1 MADNKTSHTDEGLQ
15 DNEQIE
21 QAILAL
27 QQQPSQEML
36 AHALTVLRRRM
47 LAHGQLIVA
56 VEPPVGDNQMRLQAI
71 QTDDGKKWWTAFTSF
86 DEEIKGGGSV
96 MSTFL
101 TDIEKLFTSAL
112 SVEEI
117 DGVIINPWNR
127 TLMLDK
133 NLSKDTLNIKVRYLN
148 EQAYAMS
155 VYITLYQKRLKEAS
169 NKNKPLVTQ
178 FFKQATI
185 DHKAFKDAD
194 TEFTLAYYNTP
205 DVPTPFC
212 LDCDWVST
220 LAFIRSIDWSKL

>member
-27 QQQPSQEML
+27 QQQ
-36 AHALTVLRRRM
+36 HALTVLRRRM

-71 QTDDGKKWWTAFTSF
+71 QTDDGKKWWAAFTSF
-86 DEEIKGGGSV
+86 GEELKGGGSV

-101 TDIEKLFTSAL
+101 TDIEKLFLSAL

-117 DGVIINPWNR
+117 EGVIINPWNR

-133 NLSKDTLNIKVRYLN
+133 NLIRIVRG
-148 EQAYAMS
+148 
-155 VYITLYQKRLKEAS
+155 
-169 NKNKPLVTQ
+169 
-178 FFKQATI
+178 
-185 DHKAFKDAD
+185 
-194 TEFTLAYYNTP
+194 
-205 DVPTPFC
+205 
-212 LDCDWVST
+212 
-220 LAFIRSIDWSKL
+220 

>member
-1 MADNKTSHTDEGLQ
+1 
-15 DNEQIE
+15 
-21 QAILAL
+21 
-27 QQQPSQEML
+27 
-36 AHALTVLRRRM
+36 
-47 LAHGQLIVA
+47 
-56 VEPPVGDNQMRLQAI
+56 
-71 QTDDGKKWWTAFTSF
+71 
-86 DEEIKGGGSV
+86 
-96 MSTFL
+96 
-101 TDIEKLFTSAL
+101 
-112 SVEEI
+112 
-117 DGVIINPWNR
+117 
-127 TLMLDK
+127 MLDK

-155 VYITLYQKRLKEAS
+155 VYITLYQRRLKEAS

-185 DHKAFKDAD
+185 DHKVFKDAD

>member
-86 DEEIKGGGSV
+86 DE
-96 MSTFL
+96 
-101 TDIEKLFTSAL
+101 DIEKLFTSAL

-133 NLSKDTLNIKVRYLN
+133 NLIRIVRG
-148 EQAYAMS
+148 
-155 VYITLYQKRLKEAS
+155 
-169 NKNKPLVTQ
+169 
-178 FFKQATI
+178 
-185 DHKAFKDAD
+185 
-194 TEFTLAYYNTP
+194 
-205 DVPTPFC
+205 
-212 LDCDWVST
+212 
-220 LAFIRSIDWSKL
+220 